1 MNQLVSEPAPPQT
14 VESEALFLCGE
25 AFMQIRKLSGIVA
38 EPMPRRGLFG
48 RRSSPADRGATDRRS
63 RAAALIYEL
72 SNVAHNLP
80 EMVRLG
86 VHTKQFAYFSQQTN
100 RLAGAL
106 VEARSLARI

>member
-1 MNQLVSEPAPPQT
+1 

-38 EPMPRRGLFG
+38 EPKPRRGVFG
-48 RRSSPADRGATDRRS
+48 RFSPTDRGAADRRS

-72 SNVAHNLP
+72 SDVAHNLP

-100 RLAGAL
+100 KLAGAL